1 MLLLSYNVAG
11 WATTLK
17 QIVENVSSLQEW
29 LQGHQIDILCLQ
41 EVKTSVERLRHA
53 PQSLGAR
60 VAGFETF
67 WACCT
72 AASKPGKAVS
82 PASGVATF
90 ARAGSV
96 IAADPNPLGDPD
108 LDQEGR
114 CLLTDHGDFVLLN
127 VYAPAGGEGYARLP
141 HKLRFLRALSRR
153 VGELRASGRHV
164 VLAGDLNVAPRPHD
178 VWWRH
183 RVLHLPTLW
192 GAACNT
198 VAAGDAAKL
207 SGRGAP
213 SEAAG
218 GLPQPPCPASSRLP
232 GALAAKL
239 REAQGKVE
247 AALAVLRI
255 EKIPGKRSGRPG
267 PRARANDS
275 WQAYV
280 ALAQGGAPIAVGRK
294 MDHPREAQVRWGR
307 RLVLVSDVA
316 EAGGEVRLPPGR
328 AAGVSALPSA
338 AGSSGSETPHSVR
351 GAASC
356 EVVWREGWLSV
367 EHLQDVARVAAPA
380 AALSDSEAALL
391 ADRFGESYYA
401 PALREWFERELV
413 AGAGLVDTFTE
424 VHGGARERFTVWDQA
439 TNGRYENRG
448 VRIDLILADPALARR
463 VLRGAPL
470 AAPPADAHLQPA
482 APDVG
487 LTGGGADV
495 DSAASALWAAT
506 EGGLW
511 RAAPFDGTGMAEAPA
526 ATYRRQFRAPH
537 TGIVYTPPHF
547 SDHVAVS
554 LLLDVECPRNLALRS
569 DPATRAAQP
578 HRHSRAILDFFQ
590 PLAAPTPSAPPA
602 APPLTALHAAPPAT
616 CGVEGDRARGAPGGA
631 ALALTA
637 SMLGGDGLHASAVE
651 GKAGPSPDADPHASA
666 VEGGGGP
673 PPGDEEAPAAATA
686 APGLVCK
693 AAPRQEPVG
702 RSSADPARAR
712 NYRDSLAQAGG
723 PGRDLGDYW
732 RQRRWVPEQ
741 LRLSE
746 PSQDT
751 PGAALRGERGGD
763 HDPRERAAKRS
774 LPAEPAEAPE
784 CAPRAQTRA
793 RVEGPGGRG
802 HPPGPREEGAQRA
815 THYLPPV
822 FVLDIVESG
831 GAFRLHGVQDSG
843 EPAVIHV
850 HDYSFSLHIPAPAQG
865 GGGGDVCGAV
875 RAALAATLAGRGHAE
890 EGAVREV
897 ALVRRTPLLHFRAH
911 DPAPQPMLC
920 VRFGAA
926 VPEKQAAGALRS
938 LMQGGCRGAAAAAG
952 GGEGPLERAH
962 IQWAA
967 SQADTVY
974 EEGVKLLGRFMH
986 DTRLSGGSWVA
997 VATPCSEGGSARCP
1011 GARAPASVTAPWRA
1025 LQSMTRD
1032 AATRAL
1038 EEAGGVS
1045 ATGEAARVVAER
1057 DGLAPLRML
1066 AVEVL
1071 QMPQNP
1077 AVSPTPQ
1084 DDPVVMIVCV
1094 KYGEWLAG
1102 RDEPA
1107 EEEPHAEVVPGSVVF
1122 TWGGSGHAGSRA
1134 TAMGLG
1140 GARVVDART
1149 ERDMLAG
1156 WIRWLTEEADPD
1168 VLAVF
1173 QVQRSFRAL
1182 KARCERCGLGAPAL
1196 GRGPGALRVESV
1208 VMYSAEWVKSKA
1220 MGRMAATSNQ
1230 ETFKAAVEGRLV
1242 LDVQR
1247 VALSALLLPTYD
1259 ASAVAAHVLGAP
1271 LEVLP
1276 WASLHAMWHAG
1287 AHGGR
1292 PRVARY
1298 ALAQAGAV
1306 RDMATRLGAVEET
1319 VEVARCTGLTLL
1331 QVLYNAQMA
1340 RVWSMIQRAARL
1352 RGFMPAGHRD
1362 EAAHLTE
1369 SPYLMHPLELGTAG
1383 LYEDP
1388 VVVLDFASLYPSL
1401 FAAYNLC
1408 YSTLVPP
1415 EAVRSVPEAERFTA
1429 PSGAVFVRSARRRGV
1444 LPQLLA
1450 GLVAARRRVREE
1462 LKQLVCADDAVAAQR
1477 GRVLEG
1483 RQRALK
1489 LVANAV
1495 YGFAG
1500 ARPSPLRST
1509 ALADAC
1515 LSLGAAACHR
1525 AREALQSEALAAE
1538 VAREAA
1544 LQAGA
1549 PSGQCE
1555 VTGAPSGR
1563 SEVAGAPSGR
1573 CGGMTGAERRSH
1585 EATLSAPAQ
1594 GLVPRVVY
1602 AQTDSLFVLLEGCSA
1617 DLARRLGPLLA
1628 QLATRDCLPRGL
1640 RLTFERVLCPFLLL
1654 HVNRYA
1660 GRALDPPSG
1669 SKVPPP
1675 WLLVKGVK
1683 SEWRL
1688 SPPFVRRALTAV
1700 LQAAL
1705 LREPGGAGARAAT
1718 EAALR
1723 VARGTVRALLS
1734 GEASVGDLV
1743 MTGGLWRV
1751 TGKDIH
1757 RAGDSG
1763 GDDPGAP
1770 AAELR
1775 GPHVHLAVRLRA
1787 QDPGREFVLGERIPY
1802 VLMAGGRTQEESA
1815 ADPLEALRDPSHRL
1829 PNYLLYF
1836 RNKLLPPLQEILSHV
1851 ASPHQLHAF
1860 LTGDHTRVAVSS
1872 STPRTSCA
1880 AGDSSDGAVG
1890 HGQAWEVHAARQVEE
1905 WTCRRCTL
1913 INPGTSTTC
1922 GACSAH
1928 APNRGSAQVHLHPR
1942 IPGGARGESHGARM
1956 AGPGRKQCTL
1966 GGFVVSAPKCV
1977 ACRSVLP
1984 ATPMPLNG
1992 RLARVGAPALCAT
2005 CQMAGMSS
2013 VTYAEVMRDHKEDE
2027 AVLSKAAAACARCHS
2042 GGLLG
2047 EVICANKGCPNLFTR
2062 EGMINSLEKS
2072 SAVLS
2077 LDW

>member
-82 PASGVATF
+82 PARGGGYSGVATF

-207 SGRGAP
+207 SGSGAP

-1271 LEVLP
+1271 LE
-1276 WASLHAMWHAG
+1276 
-1287 AHGGR
+1287 
-1292 PRVARY
+1292 
-1298 ALAQAGAV
+1298 AGAV

-1429 PSGAVFVRSARRRGV
+1429 PSGAVF
-1444 LPQLLA
+1444 LLA

-1544 LQAGA
+1544 LQA
-1549 PSGQCE
+1549 
-1555 VTGAPSGR
+1555 
-1563 SEVAGAPSGR
+1563 
-1573 CGGMTGAERRSH
+1573 GAERRSH

-1880 AGDSSDGAVG
+1880 AGDSSD
-1890 HGQAWEVHAARQVEE
+1890 
-1905 WTCRRCTL
+1905 
-1913 INPGTSTTC
+1913 
-1922 GACSAH
+1922 
-1928 APNRGSAQVHLHPR
+1928 
-1942 IPGGARGESHGARM
+1942 
-1956 AGPGRKQCTL
+1956 
-1966 GGFVVSAPKCV
+1966 
-1977 ACRSVLP
+1977 
-1984 ATPMPLNG
+1984 
-1992 RLARVGAPALCAT
+1992 
-2005 CQMAGMSS
+2005 
-2013 VTYAEVMRDHKEDE
+2013 EVMRDHKEDE